1 MHEKYTYQLSLWKE
15 KLEDLNSVIEPF
27 HQYRELD
34 AYCIK
39 RDERGYYAVFT
50 EGLEVIKDA

>member
-1 MHEKYTYQLSLWKE
+1 MNEQFTYQLSLWKE
-15 KLEDLNSVIEPF
+15 KVEDLDSVVQPF
-27 HQYRELD
+27 KDYKEEY

-39 RDERGYYAVFT
+39 RKDGKFAVFT